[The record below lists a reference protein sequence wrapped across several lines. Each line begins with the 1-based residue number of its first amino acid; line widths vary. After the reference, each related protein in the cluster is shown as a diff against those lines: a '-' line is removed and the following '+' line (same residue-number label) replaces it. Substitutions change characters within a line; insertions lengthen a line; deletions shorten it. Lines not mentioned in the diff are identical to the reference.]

1 MELTAVSALHFSAA
15 ILTDILER
23 CFQDYFVPFSLTPE
37 AFAQRF
43 GSEGLSYEDSC
54 VWLRGDEPVAIRPY
68 HAPRGC
74 SPAGCVCYP
83 PRNTVAKGLARGC

>member
-37 AFAQRF
+37 ALPSA
-43 GSEGLSYEDSC
+43 LA
-54 VWLRGDEPVAIRPY
+54 L
-68 HAPRGC
+68 
-74 SPAGCVCYP
+74 
-83 PRNTVAKGLARGC
+83 KG